1 MATRSNLQVIV
12 VGGGIAGLT
21 MALSLHQAGIAVR
34 IYEAVREPRALGVGI
49 NLLPTAVRELT
60 ELGLGGDLARTG
72 IATRELVFFN
82 KFGQLISREE
92 RGLSAGYK
100 WPQYSIHRGHLQQ
113 LLLRAVCKRIGG
125 ENFRSG
131 LRFTEFEQIAGRVVT
146 RFHDRE
152 SGSSELDEADV
163 LIGADGIH
171 SAVRRQL
178 HPSEGKPS
186 FARQV
191 LWRSAVDAEPYLDGA
206 TMIIAGSVHQRIVVY
221 PMACGARPGQLL
233 TNWVCQ
239 MGASGHTCPDV
250 DWDRR
255 VAKDA
260 VASAFAGWRFPV
272 LDIPA
277 LIERAS
283 DIYEFPLVD
292 RDPVDGWSFGRVTLI
307 GDAAH
312 PMWPFGS
319 QAGSQAI
326 VDARVLAGLLLTTS
340 DPAEALQRY
349 DMERRPIMND
359 IVLRNRSFGP
369 EAAMDLAEERAPNGF
384 SDIEDVISPQELEDI
399 TSSFSLAAGLDTEAV
414 NGRPSF
420 VPQRCP

>member
-1 MATRSNLQVIV
+1 MTTRSNLQVIV
-12 VGGGIAGLT
+12 VGGGIAGLM

-34 IYEAVREPRALGVGI
+34 VYEAVREPRPLGVGI

-60 ELGLGGDLARTG
+60 ELGLGDELARTG

-82 KFGQLISREE
+82 KFGQFISREK
-92 RGLSAGYK
+92 RGLLAGYK
-100 WPQYSIHRGHLQQ
+100 WPQYSIHRGYLQQ
-113 LLLRAVCKRIGG
+113 LLLRAVRDRVGC
-125 ENFRSG
+125 ENFRSS
-131 LRFTEFEQIAGRVVT
+131 LRFTDFEQNAKRVVA

-152 SGSSELDEADV
+152 FGKSEVDEADI

-171 SAVRRQL
+171 SAVRHQL
-178 HPSEGKPS
+178 HPSEGKPK
-186 FARQV
+186 FAGQI
-191 LWRSAVDAEPYLDGA
+191 LWRSAVDAKPFFDGA

-221 PMACGARPGQLL
+221 PMAGGAKPGQLL

-239 MGASGHTCPDV
+239 MGGSGLAAPDE

-260 VASAFAGWRFPV
+260 AATAFAKWRFPF

-292 RDPVDGWSFGRVTLI
+292 RDPADRWTFGRVTLI

-340 DPAEALQRY
+340 DPAEALHRY
-349 DMERRPIMND
+349 DAERRPVMND
-359 IVLRNRSFGP
+359 VILRNRRFGP
-369 EAAMDLAEERAPNGF
+369 EAAMDLAEQRAPNGF
-384 SDIEDVISPQELEDI
+384 ADIHDVISQQELGNI
-399 TSSFSLAAGLDTEAV
+399 TSSFDIAAGLDIEAV
-414 NGRPSF
+414 NGRSSF
-420 VPQRCP
+420 VPPR